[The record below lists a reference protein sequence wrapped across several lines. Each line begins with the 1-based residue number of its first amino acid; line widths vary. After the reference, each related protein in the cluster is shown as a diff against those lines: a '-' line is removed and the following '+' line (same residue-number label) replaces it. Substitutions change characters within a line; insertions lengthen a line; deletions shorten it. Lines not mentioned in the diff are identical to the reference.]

1 MLGYLTKWKHYGV
14 RRASADFAL
23 CALFLKRLLDQGYK
37 FLPDFAVFF
46 FPLLLDRR
54 QLESILVLGR
64 FSGTPAKFSV
74 YYHFI
79 DSKTTGMLRKVIM
92 WISFTSKYRFL
103 PIPENVK
110 WIVRIFQNR
119 VGKLEQFW

>member
-1 MLGYLTKWKHYGV
+1 MVFSLQALT
-14 RRASADFAL
+14 DFAL
-23 CALFLKRLLDQGYK
+23 CALFSKRLLDQGYK

-46 FPLLLDRR
+46 FPSLTRAAASR
-54 QLESILVLGR
+54 EHYRALGR

-92 WISFTSKYRFL
+92 WISFTSKYCFL

-110 WIVRIFQNR
+110 
-119 VGKLEQFW
+119 

>member
-46 FPLLLDRR
+46 FPLLLERR

-110 WIVRIFQNR
+110 
-119 VGKLEQFW
+119 